1 MAELK
6 PFPYQNEGIEYG
18 LKNKRFILGDEPGLG
33 KTVQSIK
40 TVLESDSFPCLVIC
54 PASLKLNWQR
64 EWHMWSDRK
73 AMILND
79 ANRHSWWMFAKPEL
93 NPFGTGAKADVFIVN
108 YESLKKYFVQDIA
121 RGELK
126 LSNISF
132 RPQISMF
139 KSVII
144 DEAHRCFPYN
154 TKINTNK
161 GLLDIG
167 AIVKNKDADL
177 LVESMDLSSNSVS
190 YKRILNYYDN
200 EKRERDLYRVNHQK
214 GMLIATEGHKIYVD
228 GEGYK
233 EIQEIKSGDYLR
245 MVRGDLYDS
254 KGWKINSQVLR
265 KVLRLVLQKLQPGN
279 KSQDGRFQKTANR
292 NERMQVVR
300 RGICGEQEEEER
312 FCKAV
317 LQSKLFCKMEN
328 GAAWSFGLCKN
339 RRVLQESKGENYKAN
354 GRPCIEKNAFR
365 KNEEKQPNDDFRN
378 EGKSFKSIIWK
389 AVFRAKNGQ
398 WSHNRASKIAMGGLR
413 SFFRIF
419 RISCFNER
427 SDRKK
432 FAVLLQNRYCFNR
445 QKNSNRSRWTF
456 SQSKQDKNIGQEENG
471 SFELVRVESCEIH
484 KPRYYERFRLGNNKI
499 KSVYDIEV
507 EDNHNYFA
515 NGILVHNCKDPSTQQ
530 SKFAKGI
537 VNGKDFILA
546 LTGTPI
552 VNTQEDLVS
561 ILGILDRLKDF
572 GGASMF
578 RAKWLDKAKLPE
590 LGERLKETCFI
601 RRRKSEVLKD
611 LPAKLRSIFPTEL
624 SNQEEYDIA
633 LNDLK
638 KYLVEYKQKTDAEAA
653 RLLRMKALLQIGIL
667 KGISARGKIDTVVEH
682 VNEVTKAGE
691 KIVLFCHL
699 REVGTALKEAFPDA
713 CVIRGGM
720 AGHMK
725 QANIDRFQ
733 NDPEAMVCIC
743 SIKAAGVGIT
753 LTASSRVSFVELPW
767 HPADLEQ
774 CEDRAHRIG
783 QHDSVQCT
791 YFLGKGT
798 IDNYIYQII
807 DRKREIANLV
817 TGDVNEIEVKIQNEL
832 FELLLK
838 EV

>member
-33 KTVQSIK
+33 KAQPIYSKIYTPSGYVRMGKIKQGAEVLTPDGGKAIVSGVFPQGKRPIYRVTFNDRSFVDCDESHLWSIRDQNRRKRGSGWVTKTTKEIIESGIVLKSSKAREMSGRKEVLKWEIPLTKPVFFTEKPIIIPAYILGVLIGDGSMTGKSLCFSNPNVDSDIRVKVGELLPENLGLWENKHTQCPSFYITQNTPARNPNPWLKELRQIGLAVKSQFKFIPDKYLYNSIENRTELLKGLLDTDGSCIKNRTIFHTMSYRLSKDVVTLVQSLGGIARINTYDRTKEGKSIEYQVSINLHFNPFSTKRKAKNWKLQTFYKYIQSIEYLSEMEAVCIMVDHPDHLYLTDGFSVTHNTVQSIR
-40 TVLESDSFPCLVIC
+40 TVVDSDSFPCLVIC

-126 LSNISF
+126 LSNITF
-132 RPQISMF
+132 KPQISMF

-144 DEAHRCFPYN
+144 DEAHR
-154 TKINTNK
+154 
-161 GLLDIG
+161 L
-167 AIVKNKDADL
+167 
-177 LVESMDLSSNSVS
+177 
-190 YKRILNYYDN
+190 
-200 EKRERDLYRVNHQK
+200 
-214 GMLIATEGHKIYVD
+214 
-228 GEGYK
+228 
-233 EIQEIKSGDYLR
+233 
-245 MVRGDLYDS
+245 
-254 KGWKINSQVLR
+254 
-265 KVLRLVLQKLQPGN
+265 
-279 KSQDGRFQKTANR
+279 
-292 NERMQVVR
+292 
-300 RGICGEQEEEER
+300 
-312 FCKAV
+312 
-317 LQSKLFCKMEN
+317 
-328 GAAWSFGLCKN
+328 
-339 RRVLQESKGENYKAN
+339 
-354 GRPCIEKNAFR
+354 
-365 KNEEKQPNDDFRN
+365 
-378 EGKSFKSIIWK
+378 
-389 AVFRAKNGQ
+389 
-398 WSHNRASKIAMGGLR
+398 
-413 SFFRIF
+413 
-419 RISCFNER
+419 
-427 SDRKK
+427 
-432 FAVLLQNRYCFNR
+432 
-445 QKNSNRSRWTF
+445 
-456 SQSKQDKNIGQEENG
+456 
-471 SFELVRVESCEIH
+471 
-484 KPRYYERFRLGNNKI
+484 
-499 KSVYDIEV
+499 
-507 EDNHNYFA
+507 
-515 NGILVHNCKDPSTQQ
+515 KDPSTQQ

-537 VNGKDFILA
+537 VNGKEFILA

-578 RAKWLDKAKLPE
+578 RAKWLDKSKLPE
-590 LGERLKETCFI
+590 LGEKLKETCFI

-653 RLLRMKALLQIGIL
+653 RLLRMKALVQIGIL
-667 KGISARGKIDTVVEH
+667 KGISARGKVDTVVEH

-753 LTASSRVSFVELPW
+753 LTASSRVAFIELPW

-774 CEDRAHRIG
+774 CEDRQHRIG
-783 QHDSVQCT
+783 QKDSVQCT

-798 IDNYIYQII
+798 IDNHIYQII

-832 FELLLK
+832 FDLLLK

>member
-1 MAELK
+1 MKELK
-6 PFPYQNEGIEYG
+6 PHPYFPYQSEGIDYG
-18 LKNKRFILGDEPGLG
+18 VKNKRIVIADEPGLG
-33 KTVQSIK
+33 KTVQSIVA
-40 TVLESDSFPCLVIC
+40 VLRAKAFPCLIIC
-54 PASLKLNWQR
+54 PASLKLNWQK
-64 EWHMWSDRK
+64 EVHLWTSAK

-126 LSNISF
+126 LSNITF
-132 RPQISMF
+132 KPQVSMF
-139 KSVII
+139 KSIII
-144 DEAHRCFPYN
+144 DEAHR
-154 TKINTNK
+154 
-161 GLLDIG
+161 L
-167 AIVKNKDADL
+167 
-177 LVESMDLSSNSVS
+177 
-190 YKRILNYYDN
+190 
-200 EKRERDLYRVNHQK
+200 
-214 GMLIATEGHKIYVD
+214 
-228 GEGYK
+228 
-233 EIQEIKSGDYLR
+233 
-245 MVRGDLYDS
+245 
-254 KGWKINSQVLR
+254 
-265 KVLRLVLQKLQPGN
+265 
-279 KSQDGRFQKTANR
+279 
-292 NERMQVVR
+292 
-300 RGICGEQEEEER
+300 
-312 FCKAV
+312 
-317 LQSKLFCKMEN
+317 
-328 GAAWSFGLCKN
+328 
-339 RRVLQESKGENYKAN
+339 
-354 GRPCIEKNAFR
+354 
-365 KNEEKQPNDDFRN
+365 
-378 EGKSFKSIIWK
+378 
-389 AVFRAKNGQ
+389 
-398 WSHNRASKIAMGGLR
+398 
-413 SFFRIF
+413 
-419 RISCFNER
+419 
-427 SDRKK
+427 
-432 FAVLLQNRYCFNR
+432 
-445 QKNSNRSRWTF
+445 
-456 SQSKQDKNIGQEENG
+456 
-471 SFELVRVESCEIH
+471 
-484 KPRYYERFRLGNNKI
+484 
-499 KSVYDIEV
+499 
-507 EDNHNYFA
+507 
-515 NGILVHNCKDPSTQQ
+515 KDPGTQQ
-530 SKFAKGI
+530 SKFTKGI
-537 VNGKDFILA
+537 VTGKDYILA

-561 ILGILDRLKDF
+561 ILGIIDRLKDF

-590 LGERLKETCFI
+590 LGEKLKETCFI

-699 REVGTALKEAFPDA
+699 REVGAALKEAFPDA

-720 AGHMK
+720 EGHMK

-733 NDPEAMVCIC
+733 NDPEAKIIIC

-753 LTASSRVSFVELPW
+753 LTASSRVSFIELPW